1 MNLHGVNW
9 GQINAWAGIALS
21 TGAAIGYACAKDW
34 RNALYFAFAAMITT
48 TVIWGR

>member
-1 MNLHGVNW
+1 MHGVNW

-21 TGAAIGYACAKDW
+21 TGAAIGYAFARDW
-34 RNALYFAFAAMITT
+34 RNALYFFFAACITT